1 MGKQIHYEIFKRV
14 GAKGGWTMHEVLS
27 SRDAAIKMATEM
39 MAGEKATGV
48 KVIKETYDDDS
59 GDYLS
64 LKIFEEGLNQVKVDV
79 KAEDAPHALPCFK
92 PDDLYSYHARSTIA
106 RLVGDF
112 LSRMK
117 ITVTE
122 LLHRGDMLEKLE
134 ATGTLYQHAVQ
145 KVAVAQAATSGQ
157 PVQHIVK
164 SLNELT
170 EKAIQKVYRDER
182 AGLFPEPT
190 AEEFAPLA
198 VKLAEAAD
206 GAYVFNG
213 AVARYLKSAKNWDE
227 KVFRLI
233 ALMAQAPT
241 DEKPRKLLLS
251 AIDAVIAEILAG
263 SAALRELMGPSETL
277 AQSLSNLV
285 ELYLGKP
292 QAADAAAGGS
302 QGLAALTASFARDE
316 VPESRTA
323 VANRIIAEL
332 KANRR
337 LCPASL
343 EEELKA
349 LRRLANRLVLGIGK
363 YMGHDE
369 LIAAFT
375 LRSKRL
381 VTQET
386 LAPYVDGA
394 GPDERFERLMFV
406 EENVIG
412 VENKRA
418 LAAFVLPV
426 MASAPFE
433 SHFQNPKLPMLARL
447 QKLAQLQLRV
457 SRSGFVDV
465 TKAEIADRL
474 DTLAVQVEARGKLF
488 ESVEARTT
496 NPVEKAQTLLRL
508 AATGIFTEGKL
519 AEAARGRILSY
530 LGKPGFLAGYAAATK
545 KPDEAPNAE
554 KAMAELVE
562 MLGKIGITPETGLK
576 SIAA

>member
-1 MGKQIHYEIFKRV
+1 MSTQIHYELFKRV

-27 SRDAAIKMATEM
+27 SRDAAIKMATEL
-39 MAGEKATGV
+39 MASEKATGV
-48 KVIKETYDDDS
+48 KVVKETYNDDT

-64 LKIFEEGLNQVKVDV
+64 LKILEEGHNQVKVDV

-92 PDDLYSYHARSTIA
+92 PDDLYSYHARSTMA
-106 RLVGDF
+106 RLLTDF
-112 LSRMK
+112 LSRCRV
-117 ITVTE
+117 TVTE
-122 LLHRGDMLEKLE
+122 LLHRGDLLEKLE
-134 ATGTLYQHAVQ
+134 ATGSVFQHAIQ

-182 AGLFPEPT
+182 AGLFLEPS
-190 AEEFAPLA
+190 AAEFAPLA
-198 VKLAEAAD
+198 VKLAGTAD

-213 AVARYLKSAKNWDE
+213 AVARYLKDTTGWDE

-233 ALMAQAPT
+233 ALMEQAPT
-241 DEKPRKLLLS
+241 EEKPRLLLLT

-277 AQSLSNLV
+277 AQSLTGLV
-285 ELYLGKP
+285 ELYLGKATAS
-292 QAADAAAGGS
+292 AA

-316 VPESRTA
+316 LPEARTA

-343 EEELKA
+343 VEELKS
-349 LRRLANRLVLGIGK
+349 LRQLANRLVLGIGK
-363 YMGHDE
+363 YMGHDD

-394 GPDERFERLMFV
+394 PPDEKFERLMFV

-418 LAAFVLPV
+418 LAAFVAPV
-426 MASAPFE
+426 LTSAAFD
-433 SHFQNPKLPMLARL
+433 SHFNNARTPLLARL
-447 QKLAQLQLRV
+447 QKLVQLQTRV

-465 TKAEIADRL
+465 TKAEIVERL
-474 DTLAVQVEARGKLF
+474 DALAVQVEARGKLF
-488 ESVEARTT
+488 DSVETRTT
-496 NPVEKAQTLLRL
+496 NQVEKAQTLLRL
-508 AATGIFTEGKL
+508 ATTGIFTEGKL
-519 AEAARGRILSY
+519 AEAARVRILSHMS
-530 LGKPGFLAGYAAATK
+530 KPGFLAGYVAATK
-545 KPDEAPNAE
+545 KEGEVPSAE
-554 KAMAELVE
+554 KAMAELVDL
-562 MLGKIGITPETGLK
+562 LGKIGITPETGLK

>member
-1 MGKQIHYEIFKRV
+1 MQDVF
-14 GAKGGWTMHEVLS
+14 S
-27 SRDAAIKMATEM
+27 SRERAIEMAQGLMTE
-39 MAGEKATGV
+39 EKATGV
-48 KVIKETYDDDS
+48 KVVKETYNDDS

-64 LKIFEEGLNQVKVDV
+64 LKIFEDGHNQVKVDV

-106 RLVGDF
+106 RLLGDF

-145 KVAVAQAATSGQ
+145 KVAVAQAANTGQ
-157 PVQHIVK
+157 PVQQIVK

-182 AGLFPEPT
+182 AGLFPEPGP
-190 AEEFAPLA
+190 EEFAALA
-198 VKLAEAAD
+198 AKLAGQGD
-206 GAYVFNG
+206 GSYVFNG
-213 AVARYLKSAKNWDE
+213 AVARYLKSAKGWDE

-233 ALMAQAPT
+233 ALMEKAPKE
-241 DEKPRKLLLS
+241 DRPRQLLLS

-263 SAALRELMGPSETL
+263 SAALRELMGPAETL
-277 AQSLSNLV
+277 GQSLAHLV

-292 QAADAAAGGS
+292 QMAATATQA

-316 VPESRTA
+316 LPESRTA
-323 VANRIIAEL
+323 VASRIIAEF

-343 EEELKA
+343 VDELKT
-349 LRRLANRLVLGIGK
+349 LRQLANRVVLGIGK
-363 YMGHDE
+363 HMSHDD

-386 LAPYVDGA
+386 LAPYIADA
-394 GPDERFERLMFV
+394 PPDEKFERLMFV

-426 MASAPFE
+426 LTSAAFE
-433 SHFQNPKLPMLARL
+433 NHFQNPKAPILARL
-447 QKLAQLQLRV
+447 QKLAQLQTRV
-457 SRSGFVDV
+457 TRSGFIDV
-465 TKAEIADRL
+465 TRCEIAEKL
-474 DTLAVQVEARGKLF
+474 DALAVQVEARGKLF
-488 ESVEARTT
+488 ESVEARS
-496 NPVEKAQTLLRL
+496 PSHVEKAQTLLRL
-508 AATGIFTEGKL
+508 ATTGIFTEGRL
-519 AEAARGRILSY
+519 AEAARARILSY
-530 LGKPGFLAGYAAATK
+530 LGRPGFLSGYMTATK
-545 KPDEAPNAE
+545 KDGETPNAE
-554 KAMAELVE
+554 KTMADLVAT
-562 MLGKIGITPETGLK
+562 LGKIGITAETGLK

>member
-1 MGKQIHYEIFKRV
+1 MGQEIHFEVFKRV
-14 GAKGGWTMHEVLS
+14 GARGGWSLHEAAS
-27 SRDAAIKMATEM
+27 SREHAIEMAQALM
-39 MAGEKATGV
+39 SGDKATGV
-48 KVIKETYDDDS
+48 KVVKETYNDET

-64 LKIFEEGLNQVKVDV
+64 LKIFEDGHNQVKLDI
-79 KAEDAPHALPCFK
+79 KQEDAPHALPCFK

-106 RLVGDF
+106 RLLSDF
-112 LSRMK
+112 LARCR

-145 KVAVAQAATSGQ
+145 KVAVAQAANTGQ

-182 AGLFPEPT
+182 AGLFPEPK
-190 AEEFAPLA
+190 AAEFAPLA
-198 VKLAEAAD
+198 VKLAGAAD
-206 GAYVFNG
+206 GPYVFNG
-213 AVARYLKSAKNWDE
+213 AVARYLKTTNGWDE
-227 KVFRLI
+227 KIHRLI
-233 ALMAQAPT
+233 ALMDQAPA
-241 DEKPRKLLLS
+241 DEKPRQLLLS

-263 SAALRELMGPSETL
+263 SAALRELLGPAETL

-285 ELYLGKP
+285 ELFLGKA
-292 QAADAAAGGS
+292 QATN

-316 VPESRTA
+316 LPESRTA
-323 VANRIIAEL
+323 IAHRIVAEL

-343 EEELKA
+343 VEELKA
-349 LRRLANRLVLGIGK
+349 LRRLANRVVLGVGK
-363 YMGHDE
+363 YMGHED

-381 VTQET
+381 VVQEI

-394 GPDERFERLMFV
+394 APDEKFERLMFV

-426 MASAPFE
+426 MTSAAFE
-433 SHFQNPKLPMLARL
+433 NYFQNPKAALLTRL
-447 QKLAQLQLRV
+447 QKLAQLQARV

-465 TKAEIADRL
+465 TRADICERL
-474 DTLAVQVEARGKLF
+474 DALAGQVEARGKLF
-488 ESVEARTT
+488 DSLESRSP

-508 AATGIFTEGKL
+508 FTSGVFTEGRL
-519 AEAARGRILSY
+519 AEAARARILAY

-545 KPDEAPNAE
+545 KDGETADAE
-554 KAMAELVE
+554 MAMAELLTT
-562 MLGKIGITPETGLK
+562 LGKIGIAPDIGLR

>member
-1 MGKQIHYEIFKRV
+1 MGSQVHYELFKRI
-14 GAKGGWTMHEVLS
+14 GAKGGWTLHEAAS
-27 SRDAAIKMATEM
+27 SRERAIEMAQTLIAE
-39 MAGEKATGV
+39 EKATGV
-48 KVIKETYDDDS
+48 KVVKETYNDET

-64 LKIFEEGLNQVKVDV
+64 LKIFEEGHNRVKLDV
-79 KAEDAPHALPCFK
+79 RQEDAPSALPCFK

-106 RLVGDF
+106 RLLSDF
-112 LSRMK
+112 LARCR

-145 KVAVAQAATSGQ
+145 KVAVAQASSTGQ
-157 PVQHIVK
+157 PVQQIIK

-182 AGLFPEPT
+182 AGLFPEPQ
-190 AEEFAPLA
+190 AAEFAPLA
-198 VKLAEAAD
+198 VKLADAAD
-206 GAYVFNG
+206 GAYLFNG
-213 AVARYLKSAKNWDE
+213 AVARYLRSAEGWDE
-227 KVFRLI
+227 KVHRLI
-233 ALMAQAPT
+233 ALMEQAPQE
-241 DEKPRKLLLS
+241 EKPRRLLLC

-263 SAALRELMGPSETL
+263 SAALRELLGPAETL

-285 ELYLGKP
+285 ELFLGKA
-292 QAADAAAGGS
+292 QAGS

-316 VPESRTA
+316 LPESRTA
-323 VANRIIAEL
+323 IANRIVAEL

-343 EEELKA
+343 VEELKS
-349 LRRLANRLVLGIGK
+349 LRRLANRVVLGIGK
-363 YMGHDE
+363 YMSHED

-381 VTQET
+381 VVQEI
-386 LAPYVDGA
+386 LAPYIDGA
-394 GPDERFERLMFV
+394 TPDEKFERLMFV

-418 LAAFVLPV
+418 LAAFVQPV
-426 MASAPFE
+426 MTSAAFDN
-433 SHFQNPKLPMLARL
+433 HFQNPRLPLLARL
-447 QKLAQLQLRV
+447 QKLAQLQARV

-465 TKAEIADRL
+465 TRADICEHL
-474 DTLAVQVEARGKLF
+474 DTLAGQVEARGKLLD
-488 ESVEARTT
+488 SVEAR
-496 NPVEKAQTLLRL
+496 NVSSVEKAQTLLRL
-508 AATGIFTEGKL
+508 FTTGLFTEGRL
-519 AEAARGRILSY
+519 AEAARARILAH

-545 KPDEAPNAE
+545 KDGETPDAE
-554 KAMAELVE
+554 KAMAELIAA
-562 MLGKIGITPETGLK
+562 LGKIGIAPEIGVK

>member
-1 MGKQIHYEIFKRV
+1 M
-14 GAKGGWTMHEVLS
+14 
-27 SRDAAIKMATEM
+27 
-39 MAGEKATGV
+39 
-48 KVIKETYDDDS
+48 
-59 GDYLS
+59 
-64 LKIFEEGLNQVKVDV
+64 
-79 KAEDAPHALPCFK
+79 P
-92 PDDLYSYHARSTIA
+92 
-106 RLVGDF
+106 DF
-112 LSRMK
+112 LARNK

-122 LLHRGDMLEKLE
+122 LIHRADMLEKLE
-134 ATGTLYQHAVQ
+134 ATGTVYQHAIQ

-170 EKAIQKVYRDER
+170 EKAIQKVYRDDR
-182 AGLFPEPT
+182 AGLFLEPA

-198 VKLAEAAD
+198 VKLAGTAD

-213 AVARYLKSAKNWDE
+213 AVARYLKDANNWDE

-233 ALMAQAPT
+233 ALMEQAPME
-241 DEKPRKLLLS
+241 EKPRLLLLT

-277 AQSLSNLV
+277 AQSLTGLV
-285 ELYLGKP
+285 ELYLGKMT
-292 QAADAAAGGS
+292 ASAGNTAL
-302 QGLAALTASFARDE
+302 GLAALTASFARDE
-316 VPESRTA
+316 LPESRTA

-349 LRRLANRLVLGIGK
+349 LRQLANRLVLGIGK
-363 YMGHDE
+363 YMGHDD

-394 GPDERFERLMFV
+394 APDEKFERLMFV

-418 LAAFVLPV
+418 LAAFVAPV
-426 MASAPFE
+426 LTSAAFD
-433 SHFQNPKLPMLARL
+433 SHFNNARLPLLARL
-447 QKLAQLQLRV
+447 QKLVQLQARV

-465 TKAEIADRL
+465 TRAEIVERL
-474 DTLAVQVEARGKLF
+474 DALAVQIETRGKLF
-488 ESVEARTT
+488 ESVEGRTT
-496 NPVEKAQTLLRL
+496 NQVEKAQTLLRL
-508 AATGIFTEGKL
+508 ATTGIFTEGKL
-519 AEAARGRILSY
+519 AEAARARILSY
-530 LGKPGFLAGYAAATK
+530 MSKPGFLAGYVTATQK
-545 KPDEAPNAE
+545 QGEAPDAE
-554 KAMAELVE
+554 KAMAELVD